1 MAGATLLFDRGG
13 NRKYLNARE
22 RLRFY
27 GAALRLADLGQRCFA
42 LTVFHT
48 GCRISEALALT
59 PANVD
64 VAERLV
70 VFRTLKQR
78 GKLKYRAIP
87 IPNELLAALRRQAS
101 SLAPDDPLWGFC
113 RTTGWKII
121 KCCMANAKLDGI
133 KATPKGLRHGYAVAC
148 VSAEVPLPMLQRWLG
163 HASLQ
168 TTGIY
173 LDFVGDDERDLAAK
187 VWADLPTPPK
197 SKLESEGI

>member
-1 MAGATLLFDRGG
+1 MTGEAHLFDRSG
-13 NRKYLNARE
+13 NRKYLNAKE
-22 RLRFY
+22 RRRFY
-27 GAALRLADLGQRCFA
+27 GVALRLADPGQRCFA
-42 LTVFHT
+42 LTLFHT

-59 PANVD
+59 TSNVD
-64 VAERLV
+64 FAERIV

-78 GKLKYRAIP
+78 EKLKFRAIP
-87 IPNELLAALRRQAS
+87 IPHDLLAALQRQAAP
-101 SLAPDDPLWGFC
+101 LAPEDPLWSFC

-121 KCCMANAKLDGI
+121 KRCMADAKLDGI

-148 VSAEVPLPMLQRWLG
+148 VSAEIPLPMLQRWLG

-187 VWADLPTPPK
+187 VWSDLPSPLK
-197 SKLESEGI
+197 SKLESGGI